1 MCSHCHFMKEKAY
14 FVYAGLVFTMFCWGF
29 TFVFFKF
36 AFESFQPI
44 SIVFIRLIIST
55 VFLFLLSKLMGKFQS
70 LRRKDLRY
78 FFLLAFFEPF
88 LYFMGESFGLTYV
101 SPTLAAVIISL
112 IPLIV
117 PVAGYFFYNEKLSRM
132 NISGIFISFSG
143 VIMVVYSNGMELA
156 ATLKGIV
163 LMFVA
168 VLAAVGYA
176 VTVKKLTRSYNGYTI
191 TCFQNA
197 IGMFLFLPFFLVFDL
212 SGFNL
217 NPSLNSVLAVL
228 YLAIFGSS
236 ITFLLFTMAIKEI
249 GISKANIFANLIPVF
264 AAIASWLLLRE
275 PMPFL
280 KILGIAVV
288 LGGLFMSQVKTV
300 KSRKQKTPVI
310 PPYQFPA

>member
-1 MCSHCHFMKEKAY
+1 MKEKA
-14 FVYAGLVFTMFCWGF
+14 FLVYAGLVFTMFCWGL

-44 SIVFIRLIIST
+44 SIIFNRLIIST
-55 VFLFLLSKLMGKFQS
+55 IFLFLLSLVMRKLQKIK
-70 LRRKDLRY
+70 RKDLRC
-78 FFLLAFFEPF
+78 FFILAFFEPF

-101 SPTLAAVIISL
+101 SPTIAAVIISL

-132 NISGIFISFSG
+132 NITGLLISFSG
-143 VIMVVYSNGMELA
+143 VILVVYSNGMELA
-156 ATLKGIV
+156 VTLKGIL

-168 VLAAVGYA
+168 VLGAVGYT
-176 VTVKKLTRSYNGYTI
+176 VTAKRLTKTYNGYTI
-191 TCFQNA
+191 TSFQNA
-197 IGMFLFLPFFLVFDL
+197 IGMILFLPFFLVFDV

-236 ITFLLFTMAIKEI
+236 ITFLLFTMAIREI

-264 AAIASWLLLRE
+264 AAIASWFLLKE

-288 LGGLFMSQVKTV
+288 LGGLFMSQIKSVKF
-300 KSRKQKTPVI
+300 RKQKTPVI